1 MKRYP
6 VFSHDELVC
15 KIASNE
21 DIVENTAQ
29 MVHEEL
35 LSLIDCERKN
45 RKILQGMVNFI
56 CWIFR
61 DLKIY
66 FKKRDWMKRK
76 MSILNFYQTMND
88 NASIVKLHVL
98 HRQSVVLVNQV
109 SSFVYTLSCVND
121 EIN

>member
-35 LSLIDCERKN
+35 LSLIDYERKN
-45 RKILQGMVNFI
+45 RKTRNVTTILYI
-56 CWIFR
+56 HI
-61 DLKIY
+61 
-66 FKKRDWMKRK
+66 
-76 MSILNFYQTMND
+76 
-88 NASIVKLHVL
+88 
-98 HRQSVVLVNQV
+98 
-109 SSFVYTLSCVND
+109 
-121 EIN
+121 